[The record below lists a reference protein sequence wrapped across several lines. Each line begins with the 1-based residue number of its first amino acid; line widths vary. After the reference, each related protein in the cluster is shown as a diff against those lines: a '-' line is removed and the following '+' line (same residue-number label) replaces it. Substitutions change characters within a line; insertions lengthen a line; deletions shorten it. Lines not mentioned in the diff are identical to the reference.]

1 MKRVLLLMA
10 LGVGLLVAAPAPA
23 KTVTVD
29 ISKLGFVPADVTIQV
44 GDSVTW
50 TNKDTATHQVVCATC
65 PFTSPVLAAG
75 QSFTYTFTKVG
86 KFNTIDPLN
95 KNKKGTVTVTAA
107 AATANLAATPRAVAY
122 GAATTISGTVSTG
135 QANQKVDILAQS
147 CGETAA
153 KVVAT
158 ATTTA
163 GGAFTWQTQPTLL
176 TSYQVR
182 FKPAAGPQVT
192 TSAVSVAVRPVVA
205 LGKSGLGRFKV
216 RVVAAHS
223 FVGKAVAFQ
232 RFVKA
237 RNRWTTVKTVFLGTR
252 AAAASPLA
260 GTTVSSAA
268 FKVRIK
274 RGLRVR
280 AVLPTGQAAPCYAA
294 AQSRTVLS

>member
-1 MKRVLLLMA
+1 MKRALLLVG
-10 LGVGLLVAAPAPA
+10 LGAGLLVAAPAPA

-29 ISKLGFVPADVTIQV
+29 ISKLGFVPAAVTVQV

-65 PFTSPVLAAG
+65 PFTSPPIAAG
-75 QSFTYTFTKVG
+75 LTFTYTFTKVG
-86 KFNTIDPLN
+86 KFNVVDPLN

-107 AATANLAATPRAVAY
+107 PASASVAAAPRPVTY
-122 GAATTISGTVSTG
+122 GTATTISGMISTG
-135 QANQKVDILAQS
+135 EANQKVDILAQP

-153 KVVAT
+153 KAVAT

-182 FKPAAGPQVT
+182 FKPATGPQVT
-192 TSAVSVAVRPVVA
+192 STAIPVSVRPVVG
-205 LGKSGLGRFKV
+205 LGKSGRGKFKV
-216 RVVAAHS
+216 RVLAAQS

-232 RFVKA
+232 RLTVRK
-237 RNRWTTVKTVFLGTR
+237 RWTTLKTVFLGTR
-252 AAAASPLA
+252 TAAAAPLA
-260 GTTVSSAA
+260 GTTISSAA
-268 FKVRIK
+268 FTVRIK

-280 AVLPTGQAAPCYAA
+280 AVLPAGQAAPCYASA
-294 AQSRTVLS
+294 RSRTILS

>member
-1 MKRVLLLMA
+1 MKKALLLMA

-29 ISKLGFVPADVTIQV
+29 ISKLGFIPAAVTVQV

-50 TNKDTATHQVVCATC
+50 SNKDTAPHQVVCATC
-65 PFTSPVLAAG
+65 PFTSPPIAAG
-75 QSFTYTFTKVG
+75 LTFTYTFTKVG
-86 KFNTIDPLN
+86 KFNVIDPLN

-107 AATANLAATPRAVAY
+107 PASASVAAAPRPVTY
-122 GAATTISGTVSTG
+122 GTATTISGTISTG
-135 QANQKVDILAQS
+135 EANQKVDLLAQP

-153 KVVAT
+153 KAVAT

-182 FKPAAGPQVT
+182 FKPATGPQVT
-192 TSAVSVAVRPVVA
+192 STAIPVSVRPVVG
-205 LGKSGLGRFKV
+205 LGKSGRGRFKV
-216 RVVAAHS
+216 RVLAVHS

-232 RFVKA
+232 RFVTA
-237 RNRWTTVKTVFLGTR
+237 RHRWTTVKTVFLGTR
-252 AAAASPLA
+252 TAAAAPLA
-260 GTTVSSAA
+260 GTTISSAA
-268 FKVRIK
+268 FTVRVK

-280 AVLPTGQAAPCYAA
+280 AVLPAGQAAPCYASA
-294 AQSRTVLS
+294 RSRTILS